1 MYGGGY
7 APMYGEQGVVIDF
20 ANDASKWQKAAV
32 GRDDLSY
39 FRAEMPSQPTDWYRR
54 SLRYPLETQ
63 RFSRVTDNIGVAPF
77 DPGDPSDPSKSG
89 TGCAIP
95 CIGAAAAA
103 AMVF

>member
-1 MYGGGY
+1 
-7 APMYGEQGVVIDF
+7 MYGEQGVVVDF
-20 ANDASKWQKAAV
+20 ANEASKWQKAAV

-54 SLRYPLETQ
+54 SLRFPHETQ
-63 RFSRVTDNIGVAPF
+63 KFSRVTDNFGVPPF
-77 DPGDPSDPSKSG
+77 DPSGPGSDV
-89 TGCAIP
+89 GCMVP

>member
-20 ANDASKWQKAAV
+20 ANEMSKWQKAAV

-77 DPGDPSDPSKSG
+77 DPSGDPSKSG
-89 TGCAIP
+89 AGCAVP

>member
-1 MYGGGY
+1 MNGGGY
-7 APMYGEQGVVIDF
+7 APMYGEQGVVVDF
-20 ANDASKWQKAAV
+20 ANEASKWQKAAV

-54 SLRYPLETQ
+54 SLRFPHETQ
-63 RFSRVTDNIGVAPF
+63 KFSRVTDNFGVPPF
-77 DPGDPSDPSKSG
+77 DPSGPGSDV
-89 TGCAIP
+89 GCMVP